1 MNPSHEIA
9 YSMDPALWAR
19 NVLGIEPTAWQ
30 DDFLR
35 AKLGASII
43 VLTARQVGKTTVA
56 IWAIAHCML
65 YTPNSLSVIAAPSLR
80 QGEETLLRIRECLI
94 KAGAKLTT
102 DRAQAIGLENG
113 SRVLALPENDDSIRG
128 RTVPFW
134 AVWSNEDPSWLR
146 LKATADVPGLYDP
159 EYLERVRRTLG
170 EAAYNREY
178 LGIPVGSH

>member
-56 IWAIAHCML
+56 YGRSRIACS
-65 YTPNSLSVIAAPSLR
+65 TP
-80 QGEETLLRIRECLI
+80 
-94 KAGAKLTT
+94 
-102 DRAQAIGLENG
+102 
-113 SRVLALPENDDSIRG
+113 
-128 RTVPFW
+128 RT
-134 AVWSNEDPSWLR
+134 A
-146 LKATADVPGLYDP
+146 
-159 EYLERVRRTLG
+159 
-170 EAAYNREY
+170 
-178 LGIPVGSH
+178 